1 MSSYT
6 GAGCCFCCCLRPIVR
21 VYNFWHLGFFFTAQQ
36 CTAAP
41 TSAATMNEVA
51 QEITTE
57 MAILVEHDVVAVSE
71 SVLPVEQ
78 Q

>member
-1 MSSYT
+1 M
-6 GAGCCFCCCLRPIVR
+6 
-21 VYNFWHLGFFFTAQQ
+21 YNFWHLGFFLTAQQ

-41 TSAATMNEVA
+41 TSAATMA

-57 MAILVEHDVVAVSE
+57 MAISVEHDVVAVSE

>member
-6 GAGCCFCCCLRPIVR
+6 GAGCCFCCCLRAIVR
-21 VYNFWHLGFFFTAQQ
+21 VYNFWHLDFFLTAQQ
-36 CTAAP
+36 CTTAP
-41 TSAATMNEVA
+41 TSAATMNEMA